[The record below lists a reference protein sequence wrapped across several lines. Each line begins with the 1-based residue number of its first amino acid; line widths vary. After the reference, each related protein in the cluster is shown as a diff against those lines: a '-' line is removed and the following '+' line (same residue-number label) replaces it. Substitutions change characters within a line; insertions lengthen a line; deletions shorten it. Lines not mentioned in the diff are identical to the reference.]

1 MTRRTKSPAVP
12 SPRDNAPAAS
22 VPAAEALSFLRD
34 TRGLSTWAIR
44 DAAKTLN
51 VSFAEAKRVIAIL
64 ELQGYVKASSHNEWM
79 TTIAGEEV
87 SDSKPPR
94 FTRER
99 IEQALSNF
107 RNRIAQVNA
116 DKKALYRI
124 TRAVAFGD
132 FLSDRVRFQ
141 SAEVGIEL
149 KLSARSTVD
158 AGSPEDERGRQKF
171 LKQLHGRGTV
181 VRVRAFEEW
190 MSDRT
195 HTEL

>member
-1 MTRRTKSPAVP
+1 MARKTKPRTAL
-12 SPRDNAPAAS
+12 SPRENVPAAS
-22 VPAAEALSFLRD
+22 IPAAEALSFLRD
-34 TRGLSTWAIR
+34 TRGLSTWTIR
-44 DAAKTLN
+44 DAAKSLN
-51 VSFAEAKRVIAIL
+51 ISIADTKGVIAIL
-64 ELQGYVKASSHNEWM
+64 ELQGYVKASGDEWV

-99 IEQALSNF
+99 VEQSLSDF

-149 KLSARSTVD
+149 KLSARSTIN
-158 AGSPEDERGRQKF
+158 AGSPEDERARQKF
-171 LKQLHGRGTV
+171 LKELQGRGTV